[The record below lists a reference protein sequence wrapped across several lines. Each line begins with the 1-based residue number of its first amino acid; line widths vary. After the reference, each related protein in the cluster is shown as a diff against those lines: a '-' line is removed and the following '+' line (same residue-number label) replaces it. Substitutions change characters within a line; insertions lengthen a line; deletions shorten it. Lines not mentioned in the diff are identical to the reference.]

1 MGKPIEKEEVR
12 RRKNNSS
19 NNNIV
24 GSSSGIGGMT
34 YADDDIPDDE
44 KLRLIK
50 ETGIMNNF
58 KNVEIVDVNKALK
71 ENKFNTGKGND
82 GDNDDDDD
90 DPFKYGYTF
99 QAILYTI
106 PLCATYSMMDILV
119 HKQYNQDVLFDEL
132 IIKLV
137 KIIPKK
143 NWIQIPM
150 FFGSILC
157 GSYLIY
163 IVNKSSYYGVM
174 RRCPPLA
181 TLWIYFVMQLR
192 LTPSVFSLIMVYLY
206 FRYGDPNFK
215 I

>member
-71 ENKFNTGKGND
+71 ENKFNTGK
-82 GDNDDDDD
+82 
-90 DPFKYGYTF
+90 
-99 QAILYTI
+99 AILYTI

-137 KIIPKK
+137 KIIPIVWIFVYFTNKYVEK